1 MKSTGRLILFIFTF
15 WVLAANVYAQTP
27 RVELQQMVEQ
37 LQKSPNENAL
47 REKIIKF
54 ATSIKPAP
62 AIPEE
67 ANRAFVKG
75 NVFQKEAKD
84 ITGYELAISAYSE
97 VLRAAP
103 WWGDAYFNLSIAQ
116 ESAEK
121 FEEAIDSTRNYMAS
135 VPTGSA
141 EVREAQNK
149 IYALEAKKEMA
160 DVKKKSNPTG
170 NWKVFVNGSPQ
181 RAGGSAGSD
190 GSSWTVDFH
199 YRFEVRGNEI
209 VVYYVTDSYPLFDS
223 FDKTWCRRAG
233 GIWAC
238 AGDEDMFGRF
248 SVDNNVIRGR
258 YLVNNLNGD
267 LSGTLSE
274 SEIQWDYEYR
284 DQYGFHRSHETL
296 RKQN

>member
-1 MKSTGRLILFIFTF
+1 MKTTSKLIILIVTL
-15 WVLAANVYAQTP
+15 LAAAAYAQTP
-27 RVELQQMVEQ
+27 REELQQMVQQ
-37 LQKSPNENAL
+37 LQQSPSDNAL
-47 REKIIKF
+47 REKLIKL

-84 ITGYELAISAYSE
+84 ASGYELAISAYSE
-97 VLRAAP
+97 ALRAAP

-116 ESAEK
+116 ESAGK
-121 FEEAIDSTRNYMAS
+121 FEAAIASIRNYMTS

-149 IYALEAKKEMA
+149 IYALEAKQEMA
-160 DVKKKSNPTG
+160 DVKKKSNPSG
-170 NWKVFVNGSPQ
+170 NWKVFVNGLPQ
-181 RAGGSAGSD
+181 KAGGSTGSE

-209 VVYYVTDSYPLFDS
+209 VVYYVTDSDPSFDS
-223 FDKTWCRRAG
+223 FDKTWCQRSG
-233 GIWAC
+233 GKWAC
-238 AGDEDMFGRF
+238 TGDEDMFGRF

-258 YLVNNLNGD
+258 YLFSNLNGD

-274 SEIQWDYEYR
+274 SEIQWEYEYG
-284 DQYGFHRSHETL
+284 DQYGVHRSHETL